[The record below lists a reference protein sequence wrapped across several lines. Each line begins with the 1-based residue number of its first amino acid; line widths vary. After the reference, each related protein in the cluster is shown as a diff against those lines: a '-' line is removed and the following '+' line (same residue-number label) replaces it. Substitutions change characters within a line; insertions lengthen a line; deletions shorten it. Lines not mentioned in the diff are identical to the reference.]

1 MIYIE
6 KTTLFNLNTI
16 NYTKIEDE
24 IKSSGSTF
32 VIDLAKLKRV
42 VDEIQSESMIVNK
55 TDAPVTFTFEVVS
68 DVSHFELRLEQSFNL
83 LPHISNGSTTFKF
96 YMYFSVFSKL
106 DHIDIMD
113 KIFLRYG
120 GTGVVKPES
129 SSMDTIMIVNALK
142 KIDRL
147 LLLDNVLVDVIYKEK
162 IYSQISHLELR
173 NSQSSSYV
181 DFKVI
186 VSKNHLTFTSKCL
199 YRNRKNDKTPVLS
212 ISMYR
217 EYATQLEEDVDLDID
232 VEIQIYGQLIKLSYR
247 YFMAADIDDLSAII
261 VSLFKM
267 SQYDVKSIECL
278 KNDLLVRHMET
289 I

>member
-6 KTTLFNLNTI
+6 KTSLFNLNTI
-16 NYTKIEDE
+16 NYTKIEEE

-32 VIDLAKLKRV
+32 VIDLVKLKRV

-83 LPHISNGSTTFKF
+83 LPHISNSSTTFKF

-106 DHIDIMD
+106 DHLDIME

-129 SSMDTIMIVNALK
+129 SSMDTVMIVNALK

-162 IYSQISHLELR
+162 IYSQISNLELK
-173 NSQSSSYV
+173 NSQSSSYI

-186 VSKNHLTFTSKCL
+186 VSKNHLSFTSKCL
-199 YRNRKNDKTPVLS
+199 YRDRKNDKTPVLS
-212 ISMYR
+212 ISMHR
-217 EYATQLEEDVDLDID
+217 EYATQSEEDADLDID
-232 VEIQIYGQLIKLSYR
+232 VEIEIYGQLIKLSYR
-247 YFMAADIDDLSAII
+247 YFMAADLDDLSAII

-267 SQYDVKSIECL
+267 SQYDVKNIECL